1 MGLIACGEFQKKYIY
16 FFLFYSCSMV
26 ILVLILYYI
35 YGDLTNK
42 ENYNN
47 ILLNLFVANF
57 GSIFFFI
64 PELIINKYLFEK
76 KENNL
81 IKTSTFSIFRKEK
94 TKLAIEYIFNNSS
107 NKVTF
112 KDILLILFCS
122 ILILIIDSIK
132 IYIQIKN
139 DEQKDQL
146 ILNGQFNFVELF
158 FILILG
164 YLMYKMRFYKHQI
177 FSITIVIILGI
188 FRYIL
193 RIYHYYGNHSVST
206 KVGQFFLL
214 SGAALFESFVVIY
227 AKGLME
233 YKFFSPYKI
242 VYVFGIIDS
251 IIVIALLTIF
261 TFIKHEN
268 SNWFFKLKYEE
279 FYYLDN
285 IKSII
290 EVYKYKLF
298 GLLFA
303 SIIYGNLKFI
313 FNKVIHD
320 YTVCHIFLLIQ
331 NKEIASNIFKEMTSK
346 KGTIFV
352 SLILTSHLI
361 EFFAILVFLELIEL
375 KFWGLD
381 ENIKRNI
388 KNRADIETRKS
399 IEERNQNLYPRY
411 ESIESLSEDNNINSC
426 SNV

>member
-214 SGAALFESFVVIY
+214 SGAALFESNNRFYNSISFINN
-227 AKGLME
+227 LFL
-233 YKFFSPYKI
+233 YK
-242 VYVFGIIDS
+242 
-251 IIVIALLTIF
+251 T
-261 TFIKHEN
+261 
-268 SNWFFKLKYEE
+268 
-279 FYYLDN
+279 
-285 IKSII
+285 
-290 EVYKYKLF
+290 
-298 GLLFA
+298 
-303 SIIYGNLKFI
+303 
-313 FNKVIHD
+313 
-320 YTVCHIFLLIQ
+320 
-331 NKEIASNIFKEMTSK
+331 
-346 KGTIFV
+346 
-352 SLILTSHLI
+352 
-361 EFFAILVFLELIEL
+361 
-375 KFWGLD
+375 
-381 ENIKRNI
+381 
-388 KNRADIETRKS
+388 
-399 IEERNQNLYPRY
+399 
-411 ESIESLSEDNNINSC
+411 
-426 SNV
+426 